1 MMQLYLGGP
10 ENKFF
15 NIFSPPDNNIYDNF
29 TDEGFYNI
37 ENFTPNELLKT
48 QYQSVVSVFT
58 EKEIPH
64 RKLKFQ
70 ITKIPKYNRI
80 VFVFYIEQFY

>member
-1 MMQLYLGGP
+1 MQLYLGGP
-10 ENKFF
+10 KNKFF
-15 NIFSPPDNNIYDNF
+15 NIFSSDNNIYDNF

-58 EKEIPH
+58 EKEIH
-64 RKLKFQ
+64 IEKLKFQ
-70 ITKIPKYNRI
+70 ITKSHKYNRI
-80 VFVFYIEQFY
+80 IFVFYIRDNFIR